1 MDSKQLIEKIC
12 EDTTQS
18 REEVARM
25 IGGLVSVIGNAAIE
39 MDSVIISGFGAFEP
53 RKRMERIAV
62 QPSTGKKLLLPPRLL
77 LGFRPSVLLKQRVK

>member
-1 MDSKQLIEKIC
+1 MIEKIC

>member
-12 EDTTQS
+12 EDTTLS